1 MIKRKIKQKNF
12 LHSPLKKAGDV
23 ILTLSY
29 QHQEKLFYWKRH
41 KNYPKKKEGERERDS
56 VILSDV
62 RKRSCFYFLNTI
74 TAARGGERG
83 VVLTFYIF
91 PSKYKHYKRLKETA
105 GIEKEI
111 PKPVCEGLVMVV
123 YDGNILRPAAEVCLS
138 LKIFLKKQPDAFLLY
153 FPKSNVAA

>member
-1 MIKRKIKQKNF
+1 MFLFSKI
-12 LHSPLKKAGDV
+12 
-23 ILTLSY
+23 
-29 QHQEKLFYWKRH
+29 
-41 KNYPKKKEGERERDS
+41 
-56 VILSDV
+56 
-62 RKRSCFYFLNTI
+62 RSRR
-74 TAARGGERG
+74 RGGERG

-138 LKIFLKKQPDAFLLY
+138 LKIFLKKHPMRFYTILSQ
-153 FPKSNVAA
+153 SSIAA